1 MNKLASIYFLQQ
13 LGLPTINPRLIRS
26 KTEQDMRR
34 EVDSFFTPQSLGWVL
49 RCGGLPDERANVERG
64 LPWTTAKDKEE
75 LIQKILQ
82 FQKAA
87 GPKYSVFCHP
97 AFELVRGGTMLIEGD
112 KVTIEAAA
120 GDADELSAMFRGRR
134 SPEQTLEFKPGMLS
148 HSCSGR
154 PVLTIND
161 LHDARRI
168 ERMLSWTDLRA
179 IVDPVSVE
187 FSRRSNGRLYVHD
200 VSVLR

>member
-13 LGLPTINPRLIRS
+13 LGLPTVNPRIIRS
-26 KTEQDMRR
+26 RTEFGVRR
-34 EVDSFFTPQSLGWVL
+34 EVDSFFTPQMLGWAL
-49 RCGGLPDERANVERG
+49 RCGGLPDERAAVERG
-64 LPWTTAKDKEE
+64 LPWTTARDKEE

-82 FQKAA
+82 FQKAV

-97 AFELVRGGTMLIEGD
+97 AFDLVRGGTMLIEGN
-112 KVTIEAAA
+112 KVTIEAAK
-120 GDADELSAMFRGRR
+120 GDVNELSEMFRGHRN
-134 SPEQTLEFKPGMLS
+134 PEQTIEFKPGMLS
-148 HSCSGR
+148 YACSGR
-154 PVLTIND
+154 HVLTAND
-161 LHDARRI
+161 LHDARCI